1 MKKFKLFEIIYS
13 DLCFYSERS
22 ISSKIKTFF
31 LKASFHLLFWYRISN
46 KITNTKLSFINIFI
60 KYLCQILYSSEI
72 SPNSQIG
79 ENLML
84 PHPLGIIIGDNV
96 VIGDNVTIFQQVTLG
111 AKGNN
116 ENKEY
121 PVIENNVKI
130 FIKSSIIGN
139 VLIGENSIIGAHAL
153 VTKNIEK
160 NSIYAGIP
168 AKKVSSI
175 EK

>member
-1 MKKFKLFEIIYS
+1 LKKFKLFESIYS
-13 DLCFYSERS
+13 DICFYSENS
-22 ISSKIKTFF
+22 ITSKFKTFF
-31 LKASFHLLFWYRISN
+31 LKANFHLLFWYRISN
-46 KITNTKLSFINIFI
+46 RLRNSKLSFINVFI

-79 ENLML
+79 KNLLL

-96 VIGDNVTIFQQVTLG
+96 VIKNNVTIFQQVTLG

-116 ENKEY
+116 EKKEY
-121 PVIENNVKI
+121 PIIEDNVRI
-130 FIKSSIIGN
+130 FIKASVIGN
-139 VLIGENSIIGAHAL
+139 VLIGENSIIGAHSL

-175 EK
+175 E